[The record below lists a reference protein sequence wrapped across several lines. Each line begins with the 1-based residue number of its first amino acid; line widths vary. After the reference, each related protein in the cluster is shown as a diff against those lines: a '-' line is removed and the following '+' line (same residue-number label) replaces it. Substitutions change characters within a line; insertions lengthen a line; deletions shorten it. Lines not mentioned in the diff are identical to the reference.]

1 MNKLLRYLLLICVVV
16 LCGGASYGQKTE
28 VTDVLTAADFVS
40 QSGNYMDY
48 DFTSSKTG
56 AKYVAFIYGVT
67 TKIQM
72 NSKKNKGLIT
82 SVSGGVV
89 KSIKIEFESKNSSAV
104 KIYGSKK
111 AYTATAD
118 VVDASKQGTLIK
130 TVENSKTAVEVPVSD
145 SYNYVA
151 FASAKGVLYISK
163 ITIVWEKDAST
174 PSKTSTTLS
183 FGEGLNGK
191 TYNCTVGKAFA
202 APTATLTPTVEGA
215 KITYS
220 SNKPE
225 VATVDALTGAVTLGT
240 TAGTAVITAS
250 YAGNDKYEAAKA
262 SYTIN
267 LTKPFEVED
276 GVFDFTESCDY
287 GSGLTPTND
296 NNADYATS
304 SKWTAKNVS
313 FETSEGKGVRWW
325 INGAANELRVYG
337 NTKFKISVPEDKFIT
352 LIDIDGVNSGLSVDC
367 GTFNSGKWSGWSQT
381 VVFTNGNARKDI
393 KKITVKYIAK
403 ESVTPITNGYA
414 TFACSYPVNYS
425 ENGLTAYTIK
435 VDEDNQKVAYTE
447 FTGVVPAGKAVLVS
461 GIERQKYE
469 LTPATEKADATFAT
483 DLKVSDGTIKSDG
496 TNFYGFTTKDGVS
509 GFVRVAKDVA
519 VPLGKGYLQLTG
531 NTAAAP
537 VFYSINI
544 GGGTT
549 GIGQVEVEKAT
560 ENGAIYNLAGQRVD
574 ASYKGVVIKN
584 GKKYVNK

>member
-16 LCGGASYGQKTE
+16 LCGGASYGQTKETYMFSQFTTSDK
-28 VTDVLTAADFVS
+28 VTMTGTYSTITLTKGKSHQPAWNTKNSEARVYAGGSLIVDSKKLITKIVYTFKNNSGTFGSVTPEGYNTS
-40 QSGNYMDY
+40 TQTWESSTGSNTVTFKMGGTSGNYG
-48 DFTSSKTG
+48 F
-56 AKYVAFIYGVT
+56 
-67 TKIQM
+67 
-72 NSKKNKGLIT
+72 KKLEIT
-82 SVSGGVV
+82 Y
-89 KSIKIEFESKNSSAV
+89 IND
-104 KIYGSKK
+104 GS
-111 AYTATAD
+111 
-118 VVDASKQGTLIK
+118 
-130 TVENSKTAVEVPVSD
+130 
-145 SYNYVA
+145 
-151 FASAKGVLYISK
+151 
-163 ITIVWEKDAST
+163 
-174 PSKTSTTLS
+174 SKTSTTLS

-191 TYNCTVGKAFA
+191 TYNCIVGDAFV
-202 APTATLTPTVEGA
+202 APIATLTPAVEGA
-215 KITYS
+215 EITYS
-220 SNKPE
+220 SDKPE
-225 VATVDALTGAVTLGT
+225 VATVNASTGAVTLGT

-287 GSGLTPTND
+287 GSGLIPSTPSTYTQKSTWK
-296 NNADYATS
+296 AGQVTMKTY
-304 SKWTAKNVS
+304 
-313 FETSEGKGVRWW
+313 EGTGVRWW
-325 INGAANELRVYG
+325 KTSGGNELRVYG
-337 NTKFKISVPEDKFIT
+337 NTKFSFSVPEGYVIT
-352 LIDIDGVNSGLSVDC
+352 NIDLGVYGSMTCDC
-367 GTFNSGKWSGWSQT
+367 GNLNSSKWTGYEQT
-381 VVFTNGNARKDI
+381 VTFTANKTKNL

-403 ESVTPITNGYA
+403 ESVTPTTNGYA
-414 TFACSYPVNYS
+414 TFVCSYPVNYR
-425 ENGLTAYTIK
+425 ENGLKAYTIK

-447 FTGVVPAGKAVLVS
+447 FTGVVPAGKAVLVC
-461 GIERQKYE
+461 GTEGQKYE

-483 DLKVSDGTIKSDG
+483 DLKVSNGNVKSDG

-519 VPLGKGYLQLTG
+519 VPLDKGYLRLTG

-574 ASYKGVVIKN
+574 SSYKGVVIKN

>member
-16 LCGGASYGQKTE
+16 LCGGASYGQTKETYMFSQFTTSDK
-28 VTDVLTAADFVS
+28 VTMTGTYSTITLTKGKSHQPAWNTKNSEARVYAGGSLIVDSKKLITKIVYTFKNNSGTFGSVTPEGYNTS
-40 QSGNYMDY
+40 TQTWESSTGSNTVTFKMGGTSGNYG
-48 DFTSSKTG
+48 F
-56 AKYVAFIYGVT
+56 
-67 TKIQM
+67 
-72 NSKKNKGLIT
+72 KKLEIT
-82 SVSGGVV
+82 Y
-89 KSIKIEFESKNSSAV
+89 IND
-104 KIYGSKK
+104 GS
-111 AYTATAD
+111 
-118 VVDASKQGTLIK
+118 
-130 TVENSKTAVEVPVSD
+130 
-145 SYNYVA
+145 
-151 FASAKGVLYISK
+151 
-163 ITIVWEKDAST
+163 
-174 PSKTSTTLS
+174 SKTSTTLS

-191 TYNCTVGKAFA
+191 TYNCIVGDAFV
-202 APTATLTPTVEGA
+202 APIATLTPAVEGA
-215 KITYS
+215 EITYS
-220 SNKPE
+220 SDKPE
-225 VATVDALTGAVTLGT
+225 VATVNASTGAVTLGT

-287 GSGLTPTND
+287 GSGLILSTPSTYTQKSTWK
-296 NNADYATS
+296 AGQVTMKTY
-304 SKWTAKNVS
+304 
-313 FETSEGKGVRWW
+313 EGTGVRWW
-325 INGAANELRVYG
+325 KTSGGNELRVYG
-337 NTKFKISVPEDKFIT
+337 NTKFSFSVPEGYVIT
-352 LIDIDGVNSGLSVDC
+352 NIDLGVYGSMTCDC
-367 GTFNSGKWSGWSQT
+367 GNLNSSKWTGYEQT
-381 VVFTNGNARKDI
+381 VTFTANKTKNL

-403 ESVTPITNGYA
+403 ESVTPTTNGYA
-414 TFACSYPVNYS
+414 TFVCSYPVNYR
-425 ENGLTAYTIK
+425 ENGLKAYTIK

-447 FTGVVPAGKAVLVS
+447 FTGVVPAGKAVLVC
-461 GIERQKYE
+461 GTEGQKYE

-483 DLKVSDGTIKSDG
+483 DLKVSNGNVKSDG

>member
-16 LCGGASYGQKTE
+16 LCGGASYGQTKETYMFSQFTTSDK
-28 VTDVLTAADFVS
+28 VTMTGTYSTITLTKGKSNPPAWNTKNSEARVYAGGSLIVDSKKLITKIVYTFKNNSGTFGSVTPEGYNTS
-40 QSGNYMDY
+40 TQTWESSTGSNTVTFKMGGTSGNYG
-48 DFTSSKTG
+48 F
-56 AKYVAFIYGVT
+56 
-67 TKIQM
+67 
-72 NSKKNKGLIT
+72 KKLEIT
-82 SVSGGVV
+82 Y
-89 KSIKIEFESKNSSAV
+89 IND
-104 KIYGSKK
+104 GS
-111 AYTATAD
+111 
-118 VVDASKQGTLIK
+118 
-130 TVENSKTAVEVPVSD
+130 
-145 SYNYVA
+145 
-151 FASAKGVLYISK
+151 
-163 ITIVWEKDAST
+163 
-174 PSKTSTTLS
+174 SKTSTTLS

-191 TYNCTVGKAFA
+191 TYNCIVGDAFV
-202 APTATLTPTVEGA
+202 APIATLTPAVEGA

-225 VATVDALTGAVTLGT
+225 VATVDASTGAVTLGT

-267 LTKPFEVED
+267 LTKPFEIED

-287 GSGLTPTND
+287 GSGLIPSTPSTYTQKSTWK
-296 NNADYATS
+296 AGQVTMKTY
-304 SKWTAKNVS
+304 
-313 FETSEGKGVRWW
+313 EGTGVRWW
-325 INGAANELRVYG
+325 KTSGGNELRVYG
-337 NTKFKISVPEDKFIT
+337 NTKFSFSVPEGYVIT
-352 LIDIDGVNSGLSVDC
+352 NIDLGVYGSMTCDC
-367 GTFNSGKWSGWSQT
+367 GNLNSSKWTGYEQT
-381 VVFTNGNARKDI
+381 VTFTANKTKNL
-393 KKITVKYIAK
+393 KKITVKYVAK
-403 ESVTPITNGYA
+403 ESVIPTTNGYA

-425 ENGLTAYTIK
+425 ENGLKAYTIK

-447 FTGVVPAGKAVLVS
+447 FTGVVPAGKAVLVC
-461 GIERQKYE
+461 GTKGQKYE

-483 DLKVSDGTIKSDG
+483 DLKVSNGNVKSDG
-496 TNFYGFTTKDGVS
+496 TNFYGFTTKGGVS

-549 GIGQVEVEKAT
+549 GIGQVEVEKGT

>member
-16 LCGGASYGQKTE
+16 LCGGASYGQTKETYMFSRFTTSDK
-28 VTDVLTAADFVS
+28 VTMTGTYSTITLTKGKSNPPAWNTKNSEARVYAGGSLIVDSKKLITKIVYTFKNNSGTFGSVTPEGYNTS
-40 QSGNYMDY
+40 TQTWESSTGSNTVTFKMGGTSGNYG
-48 DFTSSKTG
+48 F
-56 AKYVAFIYGVT
+56 
-67 TKIQM
+67 
-72 NSKKNKGLIT
+72 KKLEIT
-82 SVSGGVV
+82 Y
-89 KSIKIEFESKNSSAV
+89 IND
-104 KIYGSKK
+104 GS
-111 AYTATAD
+111 
-118 VVDASKQGTLIK
+118 
-130 TVENSKTAVEVPVSD
+130 
-145 SYNYVA
+145 
-151 FASAKGVLYISK
+151 
-163 ITIVWEKDAST
+163 
-174 PSKTSTTLS
+174 SKTSTTLS

-191 TYNCTVGKAFA
+191 TYNCTVGEAFA
-202 APTATLTPTVEGA
+202 APTATLTPAVEGA

-225 VATVDALTGAVTLGT
+225 VATVDASTGAVTLGT
-240 TAGTAVITAS
+240 TEGTALITAS
-250 YAGNDKYEAAKA
+250 YAGNDKYEASKA

-287 GSGLTPTND
+287 GSGLIPSTPSTYTQKSTWK
-296 NNADYATS
+296 AGQVTMKTY
-304 SKWTAKNVS
+304 
-313 FETSEGKGVRWW
+313 EGTGVRWW
-325 INGAANELRVYG
+325 KTSGGNELRVYG
-337 NTKFKISVPEDKFIT
+337 NTKFSFSVPEGYVIT
-352 LIDIDGVNSGLSVDC
+352 NIDLGVYGSMTCDC
-367 GTFNSGKWSGWSQT
+367 GNLNSSKWTGYEQT
-381 VVFTNGNARKDI
+381 VTFTANKTKNL

-403 ESVTPITNGYA
+403 ESVTPTTNGYA
-414 TFACSYPVNYS
+414 TFACSYPVNYR
-425 ENGLTAYTIK
+425 ENGLKAYTIK

-461 GIERQKYE
+461 GIEGQKYE

-483 DLKVSDGTIKSDG
+483 DLKVSNGTIKSDG

-549 GIGQVEVEKAT
+549 GIGQVEVEKGT

>member
-16 LCGGASYGQKTE
+16 LCGGASYGQTKETYMFSQFTTSDK
-28 VTDVLTAADFVS
+28 VTMTGTYSTITLTKGKSHQPAWNTKNSEARVYAGGSLIVDSKKLITKIVYTFKNNSGTFGSVTPEGYNTS
-40 QSGNYMDY
+40 TQTWESSTGSNTVTFKMGGTSGNYG
-48 DFTSSKTG
+48 F
-56 AKYVAFIYGVT
+56 
-67 TKIQM
+67 
-72 NSKKNKGLIT
+72 KKLEIT
-82 SVSGGVV
+82 Y
-89 KSIKIEFESKNSSAV
+89 IND
-104 KIYGSKK
+104 GS
-111 AYTATAD
+111 
-118 VVDASKQGTLIK
+118 
-130 TVENSKTAVEVPVSD
+130 
-145 SYNYVA
+145 
-151 FASAKGVLYISK
+151 
-163 ITIVWEKDAST
+163 
-174 PSKTSTTLS
+174 SKTSTTLS

-191 TYNCTVGKAFA
+191 TYNCIVGDAFV
-202 APTATLTPTVEGA
+202 APIATLTPAVEGA
-215 KITYS
+215 EITYS
-220 SNKPE
+220 SDKPE
-225 VATVDALTGAVTLGT
+225 VATVNASTGAVTLGT

-287 GSGLTPTND
+287 GSGLIPSTPSTYTQKSTWK
-296 NNADYATS
+296 AGQVTMKTY
-304 SKWTAKNVS
+304 
-313 FETSEGKGVRWW
+313 EGTGVRWW
-325 INGAANELRVYG
+325 KTSGGNELRVYG
-337 NTKFKISVPEDKFIT
+337 NTKFSFSVPEGYVIT
-352 LIDIDGVNSGLSVDC
+352 NIDLGVYGSMTCDC
-367 GTFNSGKWSGWSQT
+367 GNLNSSKWTGYEQT
-381 VVFTNGNARKDI
+381 VTFTANKTKNL

-403 ESVTPITNGYA
+403 ESVTPTTNGYA
-414 TFACSYPVNYS
+414 TFACSYPVNYR
-425 ENGLTAYTIK
+425 ENGLKAYTIK

-447 FTGVVPAGKAVLVS
+447 FTGVVPAGKAVLVC
-461 GIERQKYE
+461 GTEGQKYE

-483 DLKVSDGTIKSDG
+483 DLKVSNGNVKSDG

>member
-16 LCGGASYGQKTE
+16 LCGGASYGETATLRFTKACRGSG
-28 VTDVLTAADFVS
+28 TDS
-40 QSGNYMDY
+40 QNNTWTITSDSKESVFDKEKGIHYG
-48 DFTSSKTG
+48 TSS
-56 AKYVAFIYGVT
+56 AAVSFIKAT
-67 TKIQM
+67 T
-72 NSKKNKGLIT
+72 
-82 SVSGGVV
+82 
-89 KSIKIEFESKNSSAV
+89 SSFV
-104 KIYGSKK
+104 
-111 AYTATAD
+111 
-118 VVDASKQGTLIK
+118 GTM
-130 TVENSKTAVEVPVSD
+130 
-145 SYNYVA
+145 
-151 FASAKGVLYISK
+151 ISK
-163 ITIVWEKDAST
+163 IVVNASAADAGSPKVSCKVGGEAFGGEKSLGTANAAYTFTGMAKGDIEVVVSKKST
-174 PSKTSTTLS
+174 KKALYLLSVEVTYVKSSKEFTTLS

-191 TYNCTVGKAFA
+191 TYNCTVGDAFA
-202 APTATLTPTVEGA
+202 APTATLTPAVEGA

-220 SNKPE
+220 SDKPE
-225 VATVDALTGAVTLGT
+225 VATVDASTGAVTLGT
-240 TAGTAVITAS
+240 TEGTAVITAS
-250 YAGNDKYEAAKA
+250 YAGNDRYEASKA

-276 GVFDFTESCDY
+276 GVFDFTEPEAY
-287 GSGLTPTND
+287 GYKTPALGSATNLEVGDKIIARNVIITVKKNGSTPTRFW
-296 NNADYATS
+296 NN
-304 SKWTAKNVS
+304 
-313 FETSEGKGVRWW
+313 
-325 INGAANELRVYG
+325 
-337 NTKFKISVPEDKFIT
+337 
-352 LIDIDGVNSGLSVDC
+352 
-367 GTFNSGKWSGWSQT
+367 NSGKLDFRVYKNAVLNIAVPEGYVITDITALVENANKKFGEVGKNSVDISFTTGINFT
-381 VVFTNGNARKDI
+381 KMVVTYGKI
-393 KKITVKYIAK
+393 K
-403 ESVTPITNGYA
+403 SVTPTTNGYA

-425 ENGLTAYTIK
+425 ENELKAYTIR

-447 FTGVVPAGKAVLVS
+447 FTGVVPAGKAVLVC
-461 GIERQKYE
+461 GTEGQKYE

-483 DLKVSDGTIKSDG
+483 DLKVSNGNVKSDG

>member
-381 VVFTNGNARKDI
+381 VVFTNG
-393 KKITVKYIAK
+393 
-403 ESVTPITNGYA
+403 TNGYA

-425 ENGLTAYTIK
+425 ENGFTAYTIK

-461 GIERQKYE
+461 GIEGQKYE

>member
-16 LCGGASYGQKTE
+16 LCGGASYGQTKETYMFSRFTTSDK
-28 VTDVLTAADFVS
+28 VTMTGTYSTITLTKGKSNPPAWNTKNSEARVYAGGSLIVDSKKLITKIVYTFKNNSGTFGSVTPEGYNTS
-40 QSGNYMDY
+40 TQTWESSTGSNTVTFKMGGTSGNYG
-48 DFTSSKTG
+48 F
-56 AKYVAFIYGVT
+56 
-67 TKIQM
+67 
-72 NSKKNKGLIT
+72 KKLEIT
-82 SVSGGVV
+82 Y
-89 KSIKIEFESKNSSAV
+89 IND
-104 KIYGSKK
+104 GS
-111 AYTATAD
+111 
-118 VVDASKQGTLIK
+118 
-130 TVENSKTAVEVPVSD
+130 
-145 SYNYVA
+145 
-151 FASAKGVLYISK
+151 
-163 ITIVWEKDAST
+163 
-174 PSKTSTTLS
+174 SKTSTTLS

-191 TYNCTVGKAFA
+191 TYNCTVGEAFA
-202 APTATLTPTVEGA
+202 APTATLTPAVEGA

-225 VATVDALTGAVTLGT
+225 VATVDASTGAVTLGT
-240 TAGTAVITAS
+240 TEGTALITAS
-250 YAGNDKYEAAKA
+250 YAGNDKYEASKA

-287 GSGLTPTND
+287 GSGLIPSTPSTYTQKSTWK
-296 NNADYATS
+296 AGQVTMKTY
-304 SKWTAKNVS
+304 
-313 FETSEGKGVRWW
+313 EGTGVRWW
-325 INGAANELRVYG
+325 KTSGGNELRVYG
-337 NTKFKISVPEDKFIT
+337 NTKFSFSVPEGYVIT
-352 LIDIDGVNSGLSVDC
+352 NIDLGVYGSMTCDC
-367 GTFNSGKWSGWSQT
+367 GNLNSSKWTGYEQT
-381 VVFTNGNARKDI
+381 VTFTANKTKNL

-403 ESVTPITNGYA
+403 ESVTPTTNGYA
-414 TFACSYPVNYS
+414 TFACSYPVNYR
-425 ENGLTAYTIK
+425 ENGLKAYTIK

-447 FTGVVPAGKAVLVS
+447 FTGVVPAGKAVLVC
-461 GIERQKYE
+461 GTEGQKYE

-483 DLKVSDGTIKSDG
+483 DLKVSNGNVKSDG

-560 ENGAIYNLAGQRVD
+560 ANSAIYNLAGQRVD

>member
-16 LCGGASYGQKTE
+16 LCGGASYGQTKETYMFSQFTTSDK
-28 VTDVLTAADFVS
+28 VTMTGTYSTITLTKGKSHQPAWNTKNSEARVYAGGSLIVDSKKLITKIVYTFKNNSGTFGSVTPEGYNTS
-40 QSGNYMDY
+40 TQTWESSTGSNTVTFKMGGTSGNYG
-48 DFTSSKTG
+48 F
-56 AKYVAFIYGVT
+56 
-67 TKIQM
+67 
-72 NSKKNKGLIT
+72 KKLEIT
-82 SVSGGVV
+82 Y
-89 KSIKIEFESKNSSAV
+89 IND
-104 KIYGSKK
+104 GS
-111 AYTATAD
+111 
-118 VVDASKQGTLIK
+118 
-130 TVENSKTAVEVPVSD
+130 
-145 SYNYVA
+145 
-151 FASAKGVLYISK
+151 
-163 ITIVWEKDAST
+163 
-174 PSKTSTTLS
+174 SKTSTTLS

-191 TYNCTVGKAFA
+191 TYNCIVGDAFV
-202 APTATLTPTVEGA
+202 APIATLTPAVEGA
-215 KITYS
+215 EITYS
-220 SNKPE
+220 SDKPE
-225 VATVDALTGAVTLGT
+225 VATVNASTGAVTLGT

-287 GSGLTPTND
+287 GSGLIPSTPSTYTQKSTWK
-296 NNADYATS
+296 AGQVTMKTY
-304 SKWTAKNVS
+304 
-313 FETSEGKGVRWW
+313 EGTGVRWW
-325 INGAANELRVYG
+325 KTSGGNELRVYG
-337 NTKFKISVPEDKFIT
+337 NTKFSFSVPEGYVIT
-352 LIDIDGVNSGLSVDC
+352 NIDLGVYGSMTCDC
-367 GTFNSGKWSGWSQT
+367 GNLNSSKWTGYEQT
-381 VVFTNGNARKDI
+381 VTFTANKTKNL

-403 ESVTPITNGYA
+403 ESVTPTTNGYA
-414 TFACSYPVNYS
+414 TFACSYPVNYR
-425 ENGLTAYTIK
+425 ENGLKAYTIK

-447 FTGVVPAGKAVLVS
+447 FTGVVPAGKAVLVC
-461 GIERQKYE
+461 GTEGQKYE

-483 DLKVSDGTIKSDG
+483 DLKVSNGNVKSDG

-560 ENGAIYNLAGQRVD
+560 DNGAIYNLAGQRVD

>member
-1 MNKLLRYLLLICVVV
+1 MFSQFTTSDKVTMTGTYSTITLTKGKSNTPAWNPKNSEARVYAGGSLIVDSKKLITKIVYTFKNNSGTFGSVTPEGYNTSTQTWESSTGSNTVTFKM
-16 LCGGASYGQKTE
+16 GGT
-28 VTDVLTAADFVS
+28 
-40 QSGNYMDY
+40 SGNYG
-48 DFTSSKTG
+48 F
-56 AKYVAFIYGVT
+56 
-67 TKIQM
+67 
-72 NSKKNKGLIT
+72 KKLEIT
-82 SVSGGVV
+82 Y
-89 KSIKIEFESKNSSAV
+89 IND
-104 KIYGSKK
+104 GS
-111 AYTATAD
+111 
-118 VVDASKQGTLIK
+118 
-130 TVENSKTAVEVPVSD
+130 
-145 SYNYVA
+145 
-151 FASAKGVLYISK
+151 
-163 ITIVWEKDAST
+163 
-174 PSKTSTTLS
+174 SKTSTTLS

-191 TYNCTVGKAFA
+191 TYNCIVGDAFV
-202 APTATLTPTVEGA
+202 APIATLTPAVEGA

-220 SNKPE
+220 SDKPE
-225 VATVDALTGAVTLGT
+225 VATVNASTGAVTLGT

-250 YAGNDKYEAAKA
+250 YAGNDRYEAAKA

-287 GSGLTPTND
+287 GSGLIPSTPSTYTQKSTWK
-296 NNADYATS
+296 AGQVTMKTY
-304 SKWTAKNVS
+304 
-313 FETSEGKGVRWW
+313 EGTGVRWW
-325 INGAANELRVYG
+325 KTSGGNELRVYG
-337 NTKFKISVPEDKFIT
+337 NTKFSFSVPEGYVIT
-352 LIDIDGVNSGLSVDC
+352 NIDLGVYGSMTCDC
-367 GTFNSGKWSGWSQT
+367 GNLNSSKWTGYEQT
-381 VVFTNGNARKDI
+381 VTFTANKTKNL

-403 ESVTPITNGYA
+403 ESVTPTTNGYA

-447 FTGVVPAGKAVLVS
+447 FTGVVPAGKAVLVC
-461 GIERQKYE
+461 GTEGQKYE

-483 DLKVSDGTIKSDG
+483 DLEVSNGNVKSDG
-496 TNFYGFTTKDGVS
+496 TNFYGFTTKGGVS
-509 GFVRVAKDVA
+509 GFVLVAKDVA

>member
-16 LCGGASYGQKTE
+16 LCGGASYGQTKETYMFSQFTTSDK
-28 VTDVLTAADFVS
+28 VTMTGTYSTITLTKGKSNPPAWNTKNSEARVYAGGSLIVDSKKLITKIVYTFKNNSGTFGSVTPEGYNTS
-40 QSGNYMDY
+40 TQTWESSTGSNTVTFKMGGTSGNYG
-48 DFTSSKTG
+48 F
-56 AKYVAFIYGVT
+56 
-67 TKIQM
+67 
-72 NSKKNKGLIT
+72 KKLEIT
-82 SVSGGVV
+82 Y
-89 KSIKIEFESKNSSAV
+89 IND
-104 KIYGSKK
+104 GS
-111 AYTATAD
+111 
-118 VVDASKQGTLIK
+118 
-130 TVENSKTAVEVPVSD
+130 
-145 SYNYVA
+145 
-151 FASAKGVLYISK
+151 
-163 ITIVWEKDAST
+163 
-174 PSKTSTTLS
+174 SKTSTTLS
-183 FGEGLNGK
+183 FGEGFNGE
-191 TYNCTVGKAFA
+191 TYNCTVGEAFA
-202 APTATLTPTVEGA
+202 APTATLTPAVEGA

-225 VATVDALTGAVTLGT
+225 VATVDASTGAVTLGT
-240 TAGTAVITAS
+240 TEGTALITAS
-250 YAGNDKYEAAKA
+250 YAGNDKYEASKA

-287 GSGLTPTND
+287 GSGLIPSTPSTYTQKSTWK
-296 NNADYATS
+296 AGQVTMKTY
-304 SKWTAKNVS
+304 
-313 FETSEGKGVRWW
+313 EGTGVRWW
-325 INGAANELRVYG
+325 KTSGGNELRVYG
-337 NTKFKISVPEDKFIT
+337 NTKFSFSVPEGYVIT
-352 LIDIDGVNSGLSVDC
+352 NIDLGVYGSMTCDC
-367 GTFNSGKWSGWSQT
+367 GNLNSSKWTGYEQT
-381 VVFTNGNARKDI
+381 VTFTANKTKYL

-403 ESVTPITNGYA
+403 ESVTPTTNGYA

-425 ENGLTAYTIK
+425 ENGLKAYTIK

-447 FTGVVPAGKAVLVS
+447 FTGVVPAGKAVLVC
-461 GIERQKYE
+461 GTEGQKYE

-483 DLKVSDGTIKSDG
+483 DLKVSNGNVKSDG

>member
-16 LCGGASYGQKTE
+16 LCGGASYGQTKETYMFSQFTTSDK
-28 VTDVLTAADFVS
+28 VTMTGTYSTITLTKGKSHQPAWNTKNSEARVYAGGSLIVDSKKLITKIVYTFKNNSGTFGSVTPEGYNTS
-40 QSGNYMDY
+40 TQTWESSTGSNTVTFKMGGTSGNYG
-48 DFTSSKTG
+48 F
-56 AKYVAFIYGVT
+56 
-67 TKIQM
+67 
-72 NSKKNKGLIT
+72 KKLEIT
-82 SVSGGVV
+82 Y
-89 KSIKIEFESKNSSAV
+89 IND
-104 KIYGSKK
+104 GS
-111 AYTATAD
+111 
-118 VVDASKQGTLIK
+118 
-130 TVENSKTAVEVPVSD
+130 
-145 SYNYVA
+145 
-151 FASAKGVLYISK
+151 
-163 ITIVWEKDAST
+163 
-174 PSKTSTTLS
+174 SKTSTTLS

-191 TYNCTVGKAFA
+191 TYNCIVGDAFV
-202 APTATLTPTVEGA
+202 APIATLTPAVEGA
-215 KITYS
+215 EITYS
-220 SNKPE
+220 SDKPE
-225 VATVDALTGAVTLGT
+225 VATVNASTGAVTLGT

-287 GSGLTPTND
+287 GSGLIPSTPSTYTQKSTWK
-296 NNADYATS
+296 AGQVTMKTY
-304 SKWTAKNVS
+304 
-313 FETSEGKGVRWW
+313 EGTGVRWW
-325 INGAANELRVYG
+325 KTSGGNELRVYG
-337 NTKFKISVPEDKFIT
+337 NTKFSFSVPEGYVIT
-352 LIDIDGVNSGLSVDC
+352 NIDLGVYGSMTCDC
-367 GTFNSGKWSGWSQT
+367 GNLNSSKWTGYEQT
-381 VVFTNGNARKDI
+381 VTFTANKTKNL

-403 ESVTPITNGYA
+403 ESVTPTTNGYA
-414 TFACSYPVNYS
+414 TFACSYPVNYR
-425 ENGLTAYTIK
+425 ENGLKAYTIK

-447 FTGVVPAGKAVLVS
+447 FTGVVPAGKAVLVC
-461 GIERQKYE
+461 GTEGQKYE

-483 DLKVSDGTIKSDG
+483 DLKVSNGNVKSDG

-549 GIGQVEVEKAT
+549 GIGQVEVEKGT

>member
-16 LCGGASYGQKTE
+16 LCGGASYGQTKETYMFSRFTTSDK
-28 VTDVLTAADFVS
+28 VTMTGTYSTITLTKGKSNPPAWNTKNSEARVYAGGSLIVDSKKLITKIVYTFKNNSGTFGSVTPEGYNTS
-40 QSGNYMDY
+40 TQTWESSTGSNTVTFKMGGTSGNYG
-48 DFTSSKTG
+48 F
-56 AKYVAFIYGVT
+56 
-67 TKIQM
+67 
-72 NSKKNKGLIT
+72 KKLEIT
-82 SVSGGVV
+82 Y
-89 KSIKIEFESKNSSAV
+89 IND
-104 KIYGSKK
+104 GS
-111 AYTATAD
+111 
-118 VVDASKQGTLIK
+118 
-130 TVENSKTAVEVPVSD
+130 
-145 SYNYVA
+145 
-151 FASAKGVLYISK
+151 
-163 ITIVWEKDAST
+163 
-174 PSKTSTTLS
+174 SKTSTTLS

-191 TYNCTVGKAFA
+191 TYNCTVGEAFA
-202 APTATLTPTVEGA
+202 APTATLTPAVEGA

-225 VATVDALTGAVTLGT
+225 VATVDASTGAVTLGT
-240 TAGTAVITAS
+240 TEGTALITAS
-250 YAGNDKYEAAKA
+250 YAGNDKYEASKA

-287 GSGLTPTND
+287 GSGLIPSTPSTYTQKSTWK
-296 NNADYATS
+296 AGQVTMKTY
-304 SKWTAKNVS
+304 
-313 FETSEGKGVRWW
+313 EGTGVRWW
-325 INGAANELRVYG
+325 KTSGGNELRVYG
-337 NTKFKISVPEDKFIT
+337 NTKFSFSVPEGYVIT
-352 LIDIDGVNSGLSVDC
+352 NIDLGVYGSMTCDC
-367 GTFNSGKWSGWSQT
+367 GNLNSSKWTGYEQT
-381 VVFTNGNARKDI
+381 VTFTANKTKNL

-403 ESVTPITNGYA
+403 ESVTPTTNGYA
-414 TFACSYPVNYS
+414 TFACSYPVNYR
-425 ENGLTAYTIK
+425 ENGLKAYTIK

-447 FTGVVPAGKAVLVS
+447 FTGVVPAGKAVLVC
-461 GIERQKYE
+461 GTEGQKYE

-483 DLKVSDGTIKSDG
+483 DLKVSNGNVKSDG

-560 ENGAIYNLAGQRVD
+560 ENSAIYNLAGQRVD

>member
-16 LCGGASYGQKTE
+16 LCGGASYGETATLKFTKACRGSG
-28 VTDVLTAADFVS
+28 TDS
-40 QSGNYMDY
+40 QNNTWTITSDSKESVFDKEKGIHYG
-48 DFTSSKTG
+48 TSS
-56 AKYVAFIYGVT
+56 AAVSFIKAT
-67 TKIQM
+67 T
-72 NSKKNKGLIT
+72 
-82 SVSGGVV
+82 
-89 KSIKIEFESKNSSAV
+89 SSFV
-104 KIYGSKK
+104 
-111 AYTATAD
+111 
-118 VVDASKQGTLIK
+118 GTM
-130 TVENSKTAVEVPVSD
+130 
-145 SYNYVA
+145 
-151 FASAKGVLYISK
+151 ISK
-163 ITIVWEKDAST
+163 IVVNASAADAGSPKVSCKVGGEAFGGEQSLGTANAAYTFTGMAKGDIEVVVSKKST
-174 PSKTSTTLS
+174 KKALYLLSVEVTYVKSSKEFTTLS

-191 TYNCTVGKAFA
+191 TYNCTVGDNFA
-202 APTATLTPTVEGA
+202 APTATLTPAVEGA

-220 SNKPE
+220 SDKPE
-225 VATVDALTGAVTLGT
+225 VATVDASTGTVTWGT
-240 TAGTAVITAS
+240 TEGTAVITAS
-250 YAGNDKYEAAKA
+250 YAGNDKYEASTV

-296 NNADYATS
+296 NNAENATS

-313 FETSEGKGVRWW
+313 FETSGGKGVRWW
-325 INGAANELRVYG
+325 INGTANELRVYG
-337 NTKFKISVPEDKFIT
+337 NTKFKISVPEGNFIT
-352 LIDIDGVNSGLSVDC
+352 LIDIDGVNSGFSVDS
-367 GTFNSGKWSGWSQT
+367 GTFKSGKWSGCSQT
-381 VVFTNGNARKDI
+381 VVFTNGSNRKDI

-403 ESVTPITNGYA
+403 ESVTPTTNGYA

-425 ENGLTAYTIK
+425 ENGLKAYTIK

-447 FTGVVPAGKAVLVS
+447 FTGVVPEGMAVLVS
-461 GIERQKYE
+461 GTKGQKYE
-469 LTPATEKADATFAT
+469 LTPDTEKADAAFTT
-483 DLKVSDGTIKSDG
+483 DLKVSDGTVKSDG

-519 VPLGKGYLQLTG
+519 VPQGKGYLQLTG

-549 GIGQVEVEKAT
+549 GIGQVEVEKAA